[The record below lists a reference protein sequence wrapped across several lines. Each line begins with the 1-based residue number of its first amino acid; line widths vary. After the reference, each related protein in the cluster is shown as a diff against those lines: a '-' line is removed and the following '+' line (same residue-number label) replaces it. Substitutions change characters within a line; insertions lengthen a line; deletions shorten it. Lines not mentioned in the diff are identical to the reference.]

1 VTKRRVIRLGVTLA
15 IGVIAYLVTAI
26 YQSSGQSAF
35 IAVLIAAW
43 TWVLVGLI
51 GRRLTRSA
59 RPQVPYAAS
68 PPRPRSA
75 PPPPPVEPGRP
86 RSKVDSINPFGP
98 RR

>member
-1 VTKRRVIRLGVTLA
+1 VTKRRVISLGATLA
-15 IGVIAYLVTAI
+15 AGVIAYLVAAVF
-26 YQSSGQSAF
+26 QSTGQSVF

-68 PPRPRSA
+68 PPRPRPA
-75 PPPPPVEPGRP
+75 PPPVEPARP
-86 RSKVDSINPFGP
+86 RSKVDSVNPFGP